1 MRTVTALM
9 MTRLMQHLT
18 TRMTRTGSPWSGRRR
33 ILKMPSRTSLTNIT
47 RTTQR
52 SWTVDSGYMFLNI
65 AFTLSSHRIDDFLL
79 IILSFLYADIYLI
92 SSARNKYIILSNILL
107 FPPLCWHPPKQ
118 GRGWLYSS
126 REHNRYSYI
135 SIFMPKGSFQHQHEH
150 ETCIRFNLD
159 ILEERKY
166 LWSQTLCQCLVRSVT
181 TVSSLMI
188 GPSVK
193 FQTVIGCFWVALQI
207 WSYPHIASHG
217 IRIWWTCSVCSAYS
231 KSRD

>member
-126 REHNRYSYI
+126 REHNI
-135 SIFMPKGSFQHQHEH
+135 HIFP
-150 ETCIRFNLD
+150 
-159 ILEERKY
+159 Y
-166 LWSQTLCQCLVRSVT
+166 LCQRVHFNTSTSMKLVSGSIWTFLKRENIYGAKHYVSVWLDLWQQSPILWL
-181 TVSSLMI
+181 VL
-188 GPSVK
+188 V
-193 FQTVIGCFWVALQI
+193 
-207 WSYPHIASHG
+207 
-217 IRIWWTCSVCSAYS
+217 
-231 KSRD
+231 